1 MNKLKQ
7 KLLVA
12 LPALTTLIPFTV
24 HAENGDMTFEDFATM
39 LNQPIYNEVYNQAAN
54 NGYADAVVT
63 LYDWGMQ
70 ILQWVYILAL
80 ILSMIA
86 LAITIIQYIRSG
98 TNPREREEA
107 KNNAMWSFIVLACL
121 GAMPLIYVIIVRL
134 LNIL

>member
-7 KLLVA
+7 KFWLA
-12 LPALTTLIPFTV
+12 MPALTATLPMSV
-24 HAENGDMTFEDFATM
+24 HAENGDMTFEEFASM
-39 LNQPIYNEVYNQAAN
+39 MNEQQYQNIYNDAKSTNYQN
-54 NGYADAVVT
+54 AVVT

-70 ILQWVYILAL
+70 ILQWVYILGL

-98 TNPREREEA
+98 TNPKEREEA

-121 GAMPLIYVIIVRL
+121 GAMPIIYVFIIRL
-134 LNIL
+134 LNII